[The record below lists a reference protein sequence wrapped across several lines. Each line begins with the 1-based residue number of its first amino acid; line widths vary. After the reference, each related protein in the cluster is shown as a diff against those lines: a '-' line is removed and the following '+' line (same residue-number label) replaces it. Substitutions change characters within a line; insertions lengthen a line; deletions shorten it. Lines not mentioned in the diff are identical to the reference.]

1 MPHFRRK
8 SVAHFVATVVATVG
22 LYTAAIMIHAWQ
34 VRSRAARLLAC
45 IHELHPG
52 VTSEAQA
59 RMRLRSF
66 SRYEILSSEDHGGR
80 KVEEVGYDFYNL
92 AEWTVLALRALPDS
106 WAAHLTL
113 PWTRFAVTVV
123 YDGGAVSELHVVET
137 QQDIPGMLHPNSA
150 STTVFSSRLGQQL
163 GFVPLPPSDFTGFS
177 SYSRSTGRVGEDG
190 KLNSFSC
197 CHERWIMLDER
208 ATATQL
214 ANSLNFHLY
223 CLTSWRHCKDDRD
236 ILP

>member
-1 MPHFRRK
+1 MAYFI
-8 SVAHFVATVVATVG
+8 ATVVAIVG
-22 LYTAAIMIHAWQ
+22 CYIAAIMIHAWQ
-34 VRSRAARLLAC
+34 VRSRAARLLAY

-52 VTSEAQA
+52 VTTEAQA

-66 SRYEILSSEDHGGR
+66 SRYETLYSEDHGGK
-80 KVEEVGYDFYNL
+80 KVEEVSYEFYNV
-92 AEWTVLALRALPDS
+92 AEWTGLALRAFPDS

-113 PWTRFAVTVV
+113 PWTRFAVTVA
-123 YDGGAVSELHVVET
+123 YNGGVVSEIHVGEM

-177 SYSRSTGRVGEDG
+177 SYLSSTGQVGADG
-190 KLNSFSC
+190 KPNSFSC
-197 CHERWIMLDER
+197 CHQRWIMLDER

-223 CLTSWRHCKDDRD
+223 CLTSWRRCKDDRD